1 MGKITGFMEF
11 DRQDRHYRPA
21 EERVKHWQEFVE
33 PLPPAEL
40 KKQAAR
46 CMDCGIPYCHTG
58 CPVNNQIPDW
68 NDLVFRERWKVAAL
82 NLHSTN
88 NFPEVTG
95 RVCPAPCEASCTL
108 NIDDNPVTIKTIEC
122 AIADRA
128 FEEGWVAPQPA
139 ERKTGMKVAIVGSGP
154 AGLAAAQQ
162 LARAGHEVHVYEK
175 SAKPGGLLVYGIPD
189 FKLEKH
195 IVERRV
201 KQMEAE
207 GVVFHCNTHVGKT
220 ISATELKDT
229 HDALLLAGGSERPFD
244 FFAESP
250 GRDLDGLVFAMTFL
264 PQQNRRVA
272 GEPQNDEPQIAAEG
286 KHVIVIGGGDT
297 GSDCIGTSF
306 RQGARSVT
314 QLEIMPMPPSK
325 ENKALSWPHWPL
337 KLRVSSSQAE
347 GAKVEYSI
355 STIGFSGSNGKVEKL
370 LYTRVDNALKPVP
383 GSEGELPA
391 DLVLFAMGF
400 SGPVEIGLSA
410 GAGPRRRSPRPL
422 QGPRRRR
429 ARLPHQGPQE
439 GVRGG
444 RHAPRPVARR
454 LGHPR
459 GPPGRP
465 RHRQVPHGPQRPA
478 AVISRVQCCEAAL
491 HRFALAS
498 TAIDADGRLGAIA
511 LSARLHPTIPRRIP
525 PPPPARTNWDA
536 CGWATASLSRT
547 PDR

>member
-1 MGKITGFMEF
+1 MGKITGFIEYE
-11 DRQDRHYRPA
+11 RRDRHYRPVD
-21 EERVKHWQEFVE
+21 ERIKHWREFVV
-33 PLPPAEL
+33 PLPE
-40 KKQAAR
+40 KETKTQAAR

-68 NDLVFRERWKVAAL
+68 NDLVYRGQWQAAAR

-128 FEEGWVAPQPA
+128 FAEGWVVPAPA
-139 ERKTGMKVAIVGSGP
+139 DRKTGRTVAIVGSGP

-175 SAKPGGLLVYGIPD
+175 QAKPGGLLTYGIPD
-189 FKLEKH
+189 FKMEKH

-207 GVVFHCNTHVGKT
+207 GVVFHCNVHVGKDV
-220 ISATELKDT
+220 SAKELEAR
-229 HDALLLAGGSERPFD
+229 HDALLLAGGSEQPFD

-250 GRDLDGLVFAMTFL
+250 GRDLDGLHFAMTFL
-264 PQQNRRVA
+264 PQQNRRVS
-272 GEPQNDEPQIAAEG
+272 GEPLGDGLEITAEG

-306 RQGARSVT
+306 RQGAKSVT
-314 QLEIMPMPPSK
+314 QLEIMPMPPEK
-325 ENKALSWPHWPL
+325 EVKALSWPHWPL

-347 GAKVEYSI
+347 GAHVEYSI
-355 STIGFSGSNGKVEKL
+355 STTGFAGSNGKVEKL
-370 LYTRVDNALKPVP
+370 LFTRVNQALEPIP

-400 SGPVEIGLSA
+400 AGPVESDLVRELGLA
-410 GAGPRRRSPRPL
+410 
-422 QGPRRRR
+422 
-429 ARLPHQGPQE
+429 
-439 GVRGG
+439 V
-444 RHAPRPVARR
+444 V
-454 LGHPR
+454 PR
-459 GPPGRP
+459 GRFKGLDANERDYRIKPGKKLFAAGDIR
-465 RHRQVPHGPQRPA
+465 RGQSLVVWAIREGRQA
-478 AVISRVQCCEAAL
+478 A
-491 HRFALAS
+491 H
-498 TAIDADGRLGAIA
+498 AIDRFLMGRSDL
-511 LSARLHPTIPRRIP
+511 PR
-525 PPPPARTNWDA
+525 
-536 CGWATASLSRT
+536 
-547 PDR
+547 